1 MEYNKLMYNNNKSIF
16 LAASAYIMW
25 GLLPIYWKAVQ
36 NFDSAFVLGV
46 RVITTFIFTLIIII
60 FKKANLYR
68 GIKPLMLIFIA
79 GIFLGVNWF
88 LYIYT
93 VNSGNVL
100 EAGLAYYIA
109 PILSILIGIIF
120 FREKKTLLEYLAIV
134 LMFIGMIYQTITLGK
149 PPIMAFFIGLTFSIY
164 GILKK
169 MTIYSGWESLFLETL
184 SILIPSIIISKLY
197 FPVSPQPINTW
208 ITLMFAGIATGI
220 PLYLYAKA
228 AKSLEVSTLG
238 FLQFFVPLLATLLAI
253 FVYKEEL
260 NFNRAITLA
269 IIILAAVLYA
279 VSIFRKSKA
288 NKKL

>member
-1 MEYNKLMYNNNKSIF
+1 MSNNNNNNKSIF

-68 GIKPLMLIFIA
+68 GIKPLVLIFIA
-79 GIFLGVNWF
+79 GIFLGLNWY

-120 FREKKTLLEYLAIV
+120 FREKKTVLEYLAIV

-149 PPIMAFFIGLTFSIY
+149 PPIMAFFIGLTFSVY

-197 FPVSPQPINTW
+197 FPATPQPTNTW

-269 IIILAAVLYA
+269 IIILAAILYA

>member
-1 MEYNKLMYNNNKSIF
+1 MSNNNNKSIF

-36 NFDSAFVLGV
+36 NFDYAFVLGV

-68 GIKPLMLIFIA
+68 GMKSLVLIFIA
-79 GIFLGVNWF
+79 GIFLGLNWY

-120 FREKKTLLEYLAIV
+120 FREKKTVLEYLAIV

-149 PPIMAFFIGLTFSIY
+149 PPIMAFFIGLTFSVY

-197 FPVSPQPINTW
+197 FPATPQPTNTW

-269 IIILAAVLYA
+269 IIILAAILYA

>member
-1 MEYNKLMYNNNKSIF
+1 MSNNNNKSIF

-68 GIKPLMLIFIA
+68 GIKPLVLIFIA
-79 GIFLGVNWF
+79 GIFLGLNWY

-134 LMFIGMIYQTITLGK
+134 LMFIGMLYQTITLGK

-197 FPVSPQPINTW
+197 FPASPQPTNTW

-269 IIILAAVLYA
+269 IIILAAILYA
-279 VSIFRKSKA
+279 VSIFRKSNRKV
-288 NKKL
+288 

>member
-1 MEYNKLMYNNNKSIF
+1 MSNNNNKSIF

-46 RVITTFIFTLIIII
+46 RVITTFVFTLIIII

-68 GIKPLMLIFIA
+68 GIKPLVLIFIA
-79 GIFLGVNWF
+79 GIFLGLNWY

-120 FREKKTLLEYLAIV
+120 FREKKTVLEYLAIV

-149 PPIMAFFIGLTFSIY
+149 PPIMAFFIGLTFSVY

-197 FPVSPQPINTW
+197 FPATPQPTNTW

-269 IIILAAVLYA
+269 IIILAAILYA

>member
-1 MEYNKLMYNNNKSIF
+1 MSNDNKSIF

-60 FKKANLYR
+60 FKKANLYK
-68 GIKPLMLIFIA
+68 GIKPLILIFVA
-79 GIFLGVNWF
+79 GIFLGINWF

-93 VNSGNVL
+93 VNSGHVL

-120 FREKKTLLEYLAIV
+120 FREKKTVLEYLAII

-197 FPVSPQPINTW
+197 FPTSSQPTNTW
-208 ITLMFAGIATGI
+208 ITLMFAGVATGI

-260 NFNRAITLA
+260 NLNRAITLA
-269 IIILAAVLYA
+269 IIILAAILYA
-279 VSIFRKSKA
+279 VSIFRKSKT
-288 NKKL
+288 NQKI

>member
-1 MEYNKLMYNNNKSIF
+1 MSNNKSIF

-68 GIKPLMLIFIA
+68 GIKPLVLIFIA
-79 GIFLGVNWF
+79 GIFLGLNWY

-120 FREKKTLLEYLAIV
+120 FREKKTLLEYLAII

-149 PPIMAFFIGLTFSIY
+149 PPIMAFFIGLTFSVY

-197 FPVSPQPINTW
+197 FPASPQPTNTW
-208 ITLMFAGIATGI
+208 ITLMFAGVATGI

>member
-1 MEYNKLMYNNNKSIF
+1 MSNNNNKSIF

-68 GIKPLMLIFIA
+68 GIKPLVLIFIA
-79 GIFLGVNWF
+79 GIFLGLNWY

-120 FREKKTLLEYLAIV
+120 FREKKTVLEYLAIV

-149 PPIMAFFIGLTFSIY
+149 PPIMAFFIGLTFSVY

-197 FPVSPQPINTW
+197 FPATPQPTNTW
-208 ITLMFAGIATGI
+208 ITLMFAGVATGI

-269 IIILAAVLYA
+269 IIILAAILYA